1 MFQARNRHNLEQS
14 SKLAQNKELLN
25 KRNAQV
31 TVMDQRIGD
40 LRERLHKKRAEVHDL
55 LPQLLFL
62 PAGPQTF
69 SLTPFCLAS
78 SSAEPYERRR
88 PVLAPDSLPSRRGGV
103 GSGRGRLPLHPGP
116 GGETGG
122 RVPDASR
129 PAAQTH
135 TALPHPLPLRLVEPL
150 VIHI

>member
-40 LRERLHKKRAEVHDL
+40 LRERLHKKRAEVRDL
-55 LPQLLFL
+55 LRQLLFL
-62 PAGPQTF
+62 P
-69 SLTPFCLAS
+69 SDRHSNHFCLAS